1 MSLLITSVFIGD
13 ALKKNKKHSNYLK
26 MAIPSPVSFNDELD
40 MGLSFADFGLS
51 FMLSGEEERFTKSEE
66 KGERKETYSQ

>member
-1 MSLLITSVFIGD
+1 
-13 ALKKNKKHSNYLK
+13 
-26 MAIPSPVSFNDELD
+26 MAIPSPVSFNDEFD